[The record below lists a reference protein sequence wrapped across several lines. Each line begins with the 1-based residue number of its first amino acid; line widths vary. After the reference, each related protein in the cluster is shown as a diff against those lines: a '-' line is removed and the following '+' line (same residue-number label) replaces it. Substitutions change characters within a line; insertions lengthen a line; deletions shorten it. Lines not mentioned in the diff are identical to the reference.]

1 MLNKRPI
8 LLVEDDWVDAMTV
21 RRALKEI
28 SVTNPLNVVYN
39 GEQAITFLQ
48 ENQNEKPFIIL
59 LDLNMPRL
67 NGIEFL
73 KELKQNDE
81 FKRIPVIVLTT
92 STEEQDKVDSYD
104 FGASGYIRKPLD
116 YKKFVETLRT
126 VLAYWSL
133 NEFPLI

>member
-1 MLNKRPI
+1 MLNKRSI

-39 GEQAITFLQ
+39 GEQAITYLQ
-48 ENQNEKPFIIL
+48 DDQNEKPFLIL

-73 KELKQNDE
+73 KELKQNDA
-81 FKRIPVIVLTT
+81 FKRIPVLVLTT
-92 STEEQDKVDSYD
+92 SIEEQDKVDSYNH
-104 FGASGYIRKPLD
+104 GASGYIRKPLD
-116 YKKFVETLRT
+116 YNIFVETLRT
-126 VLAYWSL
+126 IYAYWCL